1 MNIIDTEVEVVF
13 VEIFRKQFEG
23 YTNQDVE
30 RYRLVREIQVMAGHP
45 SER

>member
-1 MNIIDTEVEVVF
+1 MNIIDTEVEVIF

-30 RYRLVREIQVMAGHP
+30 RYRLVLELHIIFIHP
-45 SER
+45 SEH